1 MIMSI
6 FLAAAD
12 DVEMSC
18 WLHAR
23 NATVGAV
30 DTAVLDGVRH
40 SQIHR
45 GPDESETRAQKC
57 YDTNAVNRPELLKD
71 TIELNLVNTGTELAA
86 GGEAVLATTVMRL
99 AGIDSLSLVSLLGS
113 KFSKALLA
121 ANADAEFNLE
131 VSLMLF
137 VTGSM

>member
-1 MIMSI
+1 M
-6 FLAAAD
+6 
-12 DVEMSC
+12 
-18 WLHAR
+18 
-23 NATVGAV
+23 
-30 DTAVLDGVRH
+30 
-40 SQIHR
+40 
-45 GPDESETRAQKC
+45 
-57 YDTNAVNRPELLKD
+57 NRPELLKD

-131 VSLMLF
+131 VSLMLY